1 MQPLRIGF
9 WIVRNMIIEESE
21 CRYEGSPA
29 RRFFDRGRYVFLCAT
44 DEEKIRALEED
55 LSGDILPLPCFD
67 MGKALEQYLQEN
79 RLSRQAIFAYARK
92 ASPRNAALQQD
103 DAEGFSVAF
112 RLFTDHHVIRGQTPM
127 VDDWSGHLASIAD
140 PVAKQWC
147 MENRIRTY
155 ADKKKKKK
163 KKYQD
168 RETCEILT

>member
-79 RLSRQAIFAYARK
+79 HLSRQAIFAYARK
-92 ASPRNAALQQD
+92 ASPRNAALQKD

-112 RLFTDHHVIRGQTPM
+112 RIYIDHHVIRGQTPM
-127 VDDWSGHLASIAD
+127 TDDWSRHLASFAD

-147 MENRIRTY
+147 LSNRIRTY
-155 ADKKKKKK
+155 AADDEITAR
-163 KKYQD
+163 KYQD
-168 RETCEILT
+168 RDVFEFLD